1 MANTIYQNTVLE
13 NKYTSVLTTKLDLQN
28 YMTVDD
34 SLMQEAGMVKKV
46 ITKTVTGDVQDL
58 EQGKGNT
65 STISVTTTTND
76 YTVGV
81 TQGAFPYFDEEAMAD
96 PAVVDAGLEGLAEK
110 MVNSFTSKAAA
121 EWKKATLKQEYAT
134 TIDFN
139 TVVDAIAKLNL
150 EDESQLFMLISPNM
164 VAAFRKALKDDLKY
178 SSDFV
183 RTGYIGSVVGVPVY
197 VSKAIEDG
205 AAVIATKEAVK
216 LFLKKNTEMEQ
227 DRDMNLRKNT
237 IYARKTAL
245 VALVDATKVVY
256 ISKSAG

>member
-1 MANTIYQNTVLE
+1 MANTVYQNTVLE

-34 SLMQEAGMVKKV
+34 SLMQDAGMIKKI
-46 ITKTVTGDVQDL
+46 ITKTVTGSVEDL
-58 EQGKGNT
+58 AQGAGN
-65 STISVTTTTND
+65 SANVEVTTVTND

-81 TQGAFPYFDEEAMAD
+81 TQGRFQYFDEEAMAD
-96 PAVVDAGLEGLAEK
+96 PAVVDAGLEGLAE
-110 MVNSFTSKAAA
+110 MMINSFTAKAAA
-121 EWKKATLKQEYAT
+121 EWKKATLKQTYT
-134 TIDFN
+134 TNIDFD

-164 VAAFRKALKDDLKY
+164 VASFRKALKDDLKY

-205 AAVIATKEAVK
+205 SAVIATKEAVK

-227 DRDMNLRKNT
+227 ERDMNIRQNT
-237 IYARKTAL
+237 VYARKTAL
-245 VALVDATKVVY
+245 VSLVDATKVVY
-256 ISKSAG
+256 ISKA